1 MTRWTRADCF
11 LFDFISNSPDDTFS
25 LGRRIASFLSE
36 GSVVALQGELGSGK
50 TYLVKG
56 IAEGLG
62 VTETITSPT
71 YTIISEYS
79 SSPALYHIDAYRLS
93 GDEDFENS
101 GGREIIN
108 SGGISLI
115 EWSERIPKSIPKDA
129 ITVVLKITGPSSRLI
144 QINGLEKI

>member
-1 MTRWTRADCF
+1 LTRWTQADCF
-11 LFDFISNSPDDTFS
+11 LFEFISNSPDDTFS
-25 LGRRIASFLSE
+25 LGRRIASFLTA

-56 IAEGLG
+56 IADGLG

-71 YTIISEYS
+71 YTIISEYN
-79 SSPALYHIDAYRLS
+79 SSPALYHIDAYRLIN
-93 GDEDFENS
+93 DEDFENS

-115 EWSERIPKSIPKDA
+115 EWSERIPKSLPPEA
-129 ITVVLKITGPSSRLI
+129 ITVMLKITGPFSRLI
-144 QINGLEKI
+144 QIKGLEKI

>member
-1 MTRWTRADCF
+1 
-11 LFDFISNSPDDTFS
+11 
-25 LGRRIASFLSE
+25 
-36 GSVVALQGELGSGK
+36 
-50 TYLVKG
+50 
-56 IAEGLG
+56 LG

-71 YTIISEYS
+71 YTIISEYN

-129 ITVVLKITGPSSRLI
+129 ITVIINITGPCSRLI
-144 QINGLEKI
+144 QIKGLDKI

>member
-1 MTRWTRADCF
+1 M
-11 LFDFISNSPDDTFS
+11 
-25 LGRRIASFLSE
+25 ASFLSE

-56 IAEGLG
+56 IAKGLG

-71 YTIISEYS
+71 YTIICEYD

-101 GGREIIN
+101 GGRETIN

-129 ITVVLKITGPSSRLI
+129 ITVFIKITGPSSRLI
-144 QINGLEKI
+144 QIKGLDKL

>member
-1 MTRWTRADCF
+1 MRWTQADCF
-11 LFDFISNSPDDTFS
+11 LFEFNSNSPDDTFS
-25 LGRRIASFLSE
+25 LGQRIASFLNA

-56 IAEGLG
+56 IAKGLG

-71 YTIISEYS
+71 YTIISEYNS
-79 SSPALYHIDAYRLS
+79 SVSLYHIDAYRLS

-101 GGREIIN
+101 GGRETIN

-115 EWSERIPKSIPKDA
+115 EWSERIPKSIPKNA
-129 ITVVLKITGPSSRLI
+129 ITVILKITGPSSRLI
-144 QINGLEKI
+144 QIKGLEKL

>member
-1 MTRWTRADCF
+1 MRWTQADCF
-11 LFDFISNSPDDTFS
+11 LFEFNSNSPDDTFS
-25 LGRRIASFLSE
+25 LGQRIASFLSE

-56 IAEGLG
+56 IAKGLG
-62 VTETITSPT
+62 VTENITSPT
-71 YTIISEYS
+71 YTIISEYN
-79 SSPALYHIDAYRLS
+79 SSPVLYHIDAYRLS

-101 GGREIIN
+101 GGRETIN

-129 ITVVLKITGPSSRLI
+129 ITVNIKITGPCSRLI
-144 QINGLEKI
+144 QIKGLEKL

>member
-1 MTRWTRADCF
+1 LTKWIQAEFF
-11 LFDFISNSPDDTFS
+11 LIEIRSDSPQDTFS
-25 LGRRIASFLSE
+25 LGQRIAPFLLA

-56 IAEGLG
+56 IAKGLG

-71 YTIISEYS
+71 YTIISEYRC
-79 SSPALYHIDAYRLS
+79 SPVLYHIDAYRLS

-108 SGGISLI
+108 SGGISII
-115 EWSERIPKSIPKDA
+115 EWSERVLKSLPPEA
-129 ITVVLKITGPSSRLI
+129 INVSLKITGPSSRLI
-144 QINGLEKI
+144 QINGLEKL

>member
-1 MTRWTRADCF
+1 MRWTQADCF
-11 LFDFISNSPDDTFS
+11 LFEFNSNSPDDTFS
-25 LGRRIASFLSE
+25 LGQRIAPLLTA

-56 IAEGLG
+56 IAKGLG

-71 YTIISEYS
+71 YTIISEYN
-79 SSPALYHIDAYRLS
+79 SSPVLYHIDAYRLS

-101 GGREIIN
+101 GGRDTIN

-129 ITVVLKITGPSSRLI
+129 ITVIIKITGPCSRLI
-144 QINGLEKI
+144 QIKGLDKL